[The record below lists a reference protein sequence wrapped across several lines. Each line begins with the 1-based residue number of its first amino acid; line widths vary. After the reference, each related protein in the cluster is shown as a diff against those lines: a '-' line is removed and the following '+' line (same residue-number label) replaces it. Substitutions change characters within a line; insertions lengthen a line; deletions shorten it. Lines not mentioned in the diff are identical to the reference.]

1 MNLDEVIWLEQFV
14 EKIEWKHG
22 VKTVEVEEVLCSR
35 PYTLRAEKGRIP
47 GEDLYAAYGQTDAGR
62 NLVVFFVYKGRATAL
77 PISARDMKPKERKFY
92 ARKKRR

>member
-1 MNLDEVIWLEQFV
+1 MHLEEIIWLEQFV
-14 EKIEWKHG
+14 DKIESKHG
-22 VKTVEVEEVLCSR
+22 VKTAEVEEVLCSR
-35 PYTLRAEKGRIP
+35 PYALHAEKGQVP

-62 NLVVFFVYKGRATAL
+62 YLVVFFIDKGRATAL